1 MTAYAVKRADRLIA
15 VSQSTK
21 QDLEKYYGPCIAN
34 KTSVVYEAP
43 AAVFTKSSEPSSGDQ
58 VLSRFGLDKNSYF
71 IAVGTHPIKNLGG
84 TLEAFRIARDEF
96 GVKAKLVVVGFLGK
110 GVASLVVRKGVESAV
125 ILTGSVSS
133 LELKE
138 LYANAIALVF
148 PSFYEGFGLPLVEAM
163 SCGCP
168 VITSNISSMPEI
180 AGEAGIL
187 VNPHRPADIAH
198 AIKSLCSN
206 DEIQKRL
213 SQVARERAKLFSW
226 EEAAKKT
233 LRVLEA
239 VAE

>member
-1 MTAYAVKRADRLIA
+1 
-15 VSQSTK
+15 
-21 QDLEKYYGPCIAN
+21 
-34 KTSVVYEAP
+34 
-43 AAVFTKSSEPSSGDQ
+43 
-58 VLSRFGLDKNSYF
+58 
-71 IAVGTHPIKNLGG
+71 
-84 TLEAFRIARDEF
+84 
-96 GVKAKLVVVGFLGK
+96 VKAKLVVVGSLGK
-110 GVASLVVRKGVESAV
+110 GVASLVARKGVESAV